1 MLANQQ
7 FDNYEV
13 SNYIGSF
20 LKRRRK
26 VVGLTGAELASRLS
40 ISQQQI
46 SRYERGVNAIT
57 IQNLLGILHA
67 LELKKHD
74 IDEFLQNIFNF
85 YHIDIDMEK
94 KLFN

>member
-1 MLANQQ
+1 MLTDQQ
-7 FDNYEV
+7 FDSIEV
-13 SNYIGSF
+13 STYIGAF

-26 VVGLTGAELASRLS
+26 GAGLTGAELASRLS

-57 IQNLLGILHA
+57 IQSLLGILHA

-74 IDEFLQNIFNF
+74 IDDFLQNIFHF
-85 YHIDIDMEK
+85 YYIDIDMEN
-94 KLFN
+94 KLLN